1 MYQYEFERI
10 STDIT
15 GFGML
20 AGPVPGTEEYR
31 EIIAQRA
38 EEGWRYVGFLPAA
51 QRGDGYLR
59 ALHLVFEREV

>member
-20 AGPVPGTEEYR
+20 AEPVPGTEEYR

-38 EEGWRYVGFLPAA
+38 EEGWRYGGFLPAA

-59 ALHLVFEREV
+59 ALDLVFEREV

>member
-31 EIIAQRA
+31 EIIVQRA

-59 ALHLVFEREV
+59 ALDLVFEREV

>member
-1 MYQYEFERI
+1 MYPYECERT

-20 AGPVPGTEEYR
+20 AEPVPGTEEYR

-59 ALHLVFEREV
+59 ALDLVFEREV

>member
-15 GFGML
+15 GVGML
-20 AGPVPGTEEYR
+20 AGPVPGTEEYK

-38 EEGWRYVGFLPAA
+38 EAGWRYVGFIPAV
-51 QRGDGYLR
+51 QRGDGFWRELD
-59 ALHLVFEREV
+59 LVFEREV